1 MIRCR
6 CGRWTNYGLTCSQ
19 CRTHTFNTGD
29 GGDKSEGEETEVVEE
44 EEEEPEVIDIDEL
57 IDTLSD

>member
-19 CRTHTFNTGD
+19 CRTHTFNTGE
-29 GGDKSEGEETEVVEE
+29 GKNNSEGEETEEVEE
-44 EEEEPEVIDIDEL
+44 EETEELDLEEL
-57 IDTLSD
+57 IDPLSD